1 MARESSCKFCGV
13 ASFVSAALMSVGLA
27 CGMQAASQPSTKPAT
42 DESSPAPSKPKTTKP
57 LVAKPHPLI
66 CEILY
71 SVPKGEEGDA
81 DQNGSRSATGDE
93 FIEIYNPHST
103 PIDLKGYVLSDAA
116 ALKGPESDTK
126 RTTRSS
132 PRKKGKSTG
141 DSDATPGATPNA
153 TPDAP
158 ADGSNSKP
166 PAKAKRSRLRFEFP
180 ALTLKPGETA
190 VVFNGFESS
199 AKGPISDGEIAPKR
213 NENFAN
219 AYVFT
224 MGTKS
229 QFAALAN
236 DGDCVTLFA
245 PDGRAIQC
253 VRWGTASEDKK
264 IDSAILMMEAPES
277 KGSVTLDVEE
287 GKFVEHDVVDTE
299 AGSRF
304 FSPGTFGASKNA
316 KPPTKPT
323 SKPTTK
329 PATKP
334 NAKPPTTASSPK
346 DDQSP
351 AAPK

>member
-1 MARESSCKFCGV
+1 MARNSDRSFSRSSSCVF
-13 ASFVSAALMSVGLA
+13 AVSALALSAGLA
-27 CGMQAASQPSTKPAT
+27 CAQQSTTPAKDTTAPGQSTPKPG
-42 DESSPAPSKPKTTKP
+42 KT
-57 LVAKPHPLI
+57 LVDKPHPLI
-66 CEILY
+66 CEVLY
-71 SVPKGEEGDA
+71 SVPKGDEGDA

-116 ALKGPESDTK
+116 PLKGPESDTK
-126 RTTRSS
+126 RTTRTAPS
-132 PRKKGKSTG
+132 KKGKGTG
-141 DSDATPGATPNA
+141 GSDASPDAPT
-153 TPDAP
+153 DAP

-166 PAKAKRSRLRFEFP
+166 PTKAKRSRLRFEFP

-199 AKGPISDGEIAPKR
+199 AKGSISDGEVAPKR

-277 KGSVTLDVEE
+277 KGSATLDLEKGE
-287 GKFVEHDVVDTE
+287 FVEHDAIETE
-299 AGSRF
+299 NGTRH
-304 FSPGTFGASKNA
+304 FSPGVVSPSKHA
-316 KPPTKPT
+316 KP
-323 SKPTTK
+323 
-329 PATKP
+329 AAKP
-334 NAKPPTTASSPK
+334 NAKPKTRAPGKQPTTASSPK
-346 DDQSP
+346 DEQSP
-351 AAPK
+351 TSPPAEPK

>member
-1 MARESSCKFCGV
+1 MARDSVCSQLGV
-13 ASFVSAALMSVGLA
+13 ASFIGAAVMFAGLA
-27 CGMQAASQPSTKPAT
+27 CGMQTASQPSSKPTT
-42 DESSPAPSKPKTTKP
+42 DEVAPAAAKPKNTKP

-71 SVPKGEEGDA
+71 SVPKGEDGDA

-116 ALKGPESDTK
+116 PLKGPESDNKKTT
-126 RTTRSS
+126 RTTPS
-132 PRKKGKSTG
+132 KKGKSTG
-141 DSDATPGATPNA
+141 DSDASPA
-153 TPDAP
+153 DAP
-158 ADGSNSKP
+158 SDGTNAKP

-199 AKGPISDGEIAPKR
+199 AKGPISDGEVAPKR

-277 KGSVTLDVEE
+277 KGSVTLDLEKGE
-287 GKFVEHDVVDTE
+287 FIEHEATE
-299 AGSRF
+299 TENGPRH
-304 FSPGTFGASKNA
+304 FSPGEFGSTKSVKQTA
-316 KPPTKPT
+316 KPVTKP
-323 SKPTTK
+323 KG
-329 PATKP
+329 
-334 NAKPPTTASSPK
+334 KPPTTASSPTSN
-346 DDQSP
+346 QPP
-351 AAPK
+351 AQPPAQPK

>member
-1 MARESSCKFCGV
+1 MARGSTRVLSSKVCCV
-13 ASFVSAALMSVGLA
+13 SSFIGAAVMSAGLA
-27 CGMQAASQPSTKPAT
+27 CGMQAASQPSTQPAGKPAT
-42 DESSPAPSKPKTTKP
+42 DERTPAAAKPKNTKA

-93 FIEIYNPHST
+93 FIEIYNPHTT

-116 ALKGPESDTK
+116 PLKGPESDSK
-126 RTTRSS
+126 RTTRTT
-132 PRKKGKSTG
+132 PTKKGKGASG
-141 DSDATPGATPNA
+141 SDASPAAPS
-153 TPDAP
+153 DAP
-158 ADGSNSKP
+158 ADGTNAKP

-199 AKGPISDGEIAPKR
+199 AKGPISDGEIAPNR

-277 KGSVTLDVEE
+277 KGSVTLDLEKGE
-287 GKFVEHDVVDTE
+287 FVEHEAVETE
-299 AGSRF
+299 NGSRH
-304 FSPGTFGASKNA
+304 FSPGTFGSAKNA
-316 KPPTKPT
+316 KPAP
-323 SKPTTK
+323 KPTTK
-329 PATKP
+329 PASKP
-334 NAKPPTTASSPK
+334 AGKPPTTASSPK
-346 DDQSP
+346 DDQP
-351 AAPK
+351 TAEPK

>member
-1 MARESSCKFCGV
+1 MARQSSCQSARDTASTFCGV
-13 ASFVSAALMSVGLA
+13 ASFIVALVISAGFAR
-27 CGMQAASQPSTKPAT
+27 GMQAASQPPAKQPT
-42 DESSPAPSKPKTTKP
+42 DEKTPAAAKPKNTKA

-66 CEILY
+66 CEVLY

-93 FIEIYNPHST
+93 FIEIYNPHTT

-116 ALKGPESDTK
+116 PLKGPESDNK
-126 RTTRSS
+126 RTTRT
-132 PRKKGKSTG
+132 PPTRKGKTTT
-141 DSDATPGATPNA
+141 DSDATPGAA
-153 TPDAP
+153 PDTP

-199 AKGPISDGEIAPKR
+199 AKGPISDGEAAPKR
-213 NENFAN
+213 NEHFAN
-219 AYVFT
+219 TYVFT
-224 MGTKS
+224 MNTKS

-277 KGSVTLDVEE
+277 TGSVTLDLDKGE
-287 GKFVEHDVVDTE
+287 FVEHDAIETE
-299 AGSRF
+299 SGTRH
-304 FSPGTFGASKNA
+304 FSPGVFGVSKTPKPAA
-316 KPPTKPT
+316 KP
-323 SKPTTK
+323 SSK

-334 NAKPPTTASSPK
+334 NTKPPTTASSPK

-351 AAPK
+351 AEPK

>member
-1 MARESSCKFCGV
+1 MARSITRGG
-13 ASFVSAALMSVGLA
+13 AYLSALTALAMSAGLA
-27 CGMQAASQPSTKPAT
+27 CAQSSTTPTKDNANTDQAA
-42 DESSPAPSKPKTTKP
+42 PKNGKT
-57 LVAKPHPLI
+57 LVTKPHPII

-93 FIEIYNPHST
+93 FIEIYNPHAT

-116 ALKGPESDTK
+116 PLKGPESDSK
-126 RTTRSS
+126 RTTRTTPS
-132 PRKKGKSTG
+132 KKGKSTS
-141 DSDATPGATPNA
+141 DSDATPGATP
-153 TPDAP
+153 DAP
-158 ADGSNSKP
+158 ADGTNAKP

-199 AKGPISDGEIAPKR
+199 AKGPISDGETAPKR

-264 IDSAILMMEAPES
+264 IDSAFLMMEAPES
-277 KGSVTLDVEE
+277 TGSVTLDLDKGE
-287 GKFVEHDVVDTE
+287 FIEHEAIETE
-299 AGSRF
+299 SGLRH
-304 FSPGTFGASKNA
+304 FSPGAFGVSKTP
-316 KPPTKPT
+316 KPAAKPT
-323 SKPTTK
+323 SK

-334 NAKPPTTASSPK
+334 NTKPPTTASSPK

-351 AAPK
+351 AEPK